1 MFNLIVFIGPS
12 GSGKTTLQQMLK
24 AEKIITWTSR
34 PKREDEVDGREYH
47 FTSEEQIMRMHEE
60 GKLLEYTRY
69 NGNTYATSLDCVQ
82 QLIEKN
88 GLASIVLDANGV
100 KALKERYNDKI
111 LIIGVK
117 APYTECHQNML
128 RRNDDDISKR
138 LSLYKQEINNVMELS
153 DIILSNYYEN
163 WPKTKTLMQII
174 KQGMI

>member
-12 GSGKTTLQQMLK
+12 GCGKTTLQQML
-24 AEKIITWTSR
+24 AADKIITWTSR

-47 FTSEEQIMRMHEE
+47 FTTEEEIMKMHEE

-69 NGNTYATSLDCVQ
+69 NENLYATSLDSIEN
-82 QLIEKN
+82 LIERN
-88 GLASIVLDANGV
+88 GFSSIVLDANGV
-100 KALKERYNDKI
+100 RALKDRYNDKV

-128 RRNDDDISKR
+128 KRNDDDISKR